1 MIAMIQRALARVAA
15 IAALLLG
22 AALAVVLGLF
32 TLLSGLAIGLVAAI
46 AAWFGM
52 RGRRGGP
59 QGPGGGPFGAGSGG
73 RRPEGTV
80 IDVEMR
86 EIEPG
91 ATRRPEGTADDTASA
106 RSNETSAAR
115 SADPG
120 PTDPDPA
127 DRPRR

>member
-46 AAWFGM
+46 AAWFGA
-52 RGRRGGP
+52 RGRRSAS
-59 QGPGGGPFGAGSGG
+59 QGPADGPFGRGSAGG
-73 RRPEGTV
+73 RPEGTV

-91 ATRRPEGTADDTASA
+91 STREPASGPEPSE
-106 RSNETSAAR
+106 RSR
-115 SADPG
+115 SADDAG
-120 PTDPDPA
+120 P
-127 DRPRR
+127 DRPQR